1 MKPPIVVDDLYLALG
16 GRPVL
21 RGISFTVHAGD
32 VFGFLGPN
40 GAGKTTTIRTLLG
53 LYRPDRGALTVMGHA
68 AGTDAARQQIGFV
81 LDDDGLYDGMSATAN
96 IAFWLQLYGRRT
108 DPARIAEVLA
118 LVGLADRADD
128 PVGTFSTGMR
138 RRCALARAI
147 AHRPPVVVLDEP
159 TSGVDPGAQREI
171 HDLLRTIAS
180 TEGATIL
187 LSSHNLEEVQRLCNR
202 IAIIADGEIQLAG
215 ELTELRHR
223 LGRHTITVEV
233 DQPASEET
241 VAELAADERLG
252 LREAMGTR
260 LRLVPATALRTAE
273 LVARLDAAGLEVMT
287 VSRDDATVE
296 DLFAAAVADAD
307 DPGAGNVPAA
317 SGATSHQSLAGARR
331 KRRSWGRR

>member
-1 MKPPIVVDDLYLALG
+1 MTQPIVVEDLHLALG

-21 RGISFTVHAGD
+21 RGVSFTVQAGD

-40 GAGKTTTIRTLLG
+40 GAGKTTTIRALLG
-53 LYRPDRGALTVMGHA
+53 LYPPDRGALTVLGEP

-81 LDDDGLYDGMSATAN
+81 LDDDGLYDGMSAAAN
-96 IAFWLQLYGRRT
+96 IAFWLQLYGRRA
-108 DPARIAEVLA
+108 DPARIAEVLD

-128 PVGTFSTGMR
+128 PVGTYSTGMR

-171 HDLLRTIAS
+171 RDLLRTIAS

-215 ELTELRHR
+215 ELTELRQR

-233 DQPASEET
+233 DRAVPESIGAG
-241 VAELAADERLG
+241 LAADERLG
-252 LREAMGTR
+252 LREVRGTR
-260 LRLVPATALRTAE
+260 LRFVPPDALRTAD
-273 LVARLDAAGLEVMT
+273 LVARLDAAGLDVLT
-287 VSRDDATVE
+287 IGRDDATVE
-296 DLFAAAVADAD
+296 DLFAAAVAVADEPPHDPALDASA
-307 DPGAGNVPAA
+307 PEAVR
-317 SGATSHQSLAGARR
+317 SGG
-331 KRRSWGRR
+331 GRRREHSRGRR

>member
-1 MKPPIVVDDLYLALG
+1 MSQPIVVDDLHLALG

-21 RGISFTVHAGD
+21 QGISFTVNTGD

-40 GAGKTTTIRTLLG
+40 GAGKTTTIRALLG

-68 AGTDAARQQIGFV
+68 AGTDAARQQIGFA
-81 LDDDGLYDGMSATAN
+81 LDDDGLYDGMSAAAN
-96 IAFWLQLYGRRT
+96 IAFWLQLYDRRP

-118 LVGLADRADD
+118 LVGLTDRADD

-171 HDLLRTIAS
+171 RDLLRTIAS
-180 TEGATIL
+180 SEGATIL

-202 IAIIADGEIQLAG
+202 IAIIADGEIRLAG
-215 ELTELRHR
+215 ELTELRQR
-223 LGRHTITVEV
+223 LGRHSISVEV
-233 DQPASEET
+233 DQPVSEAT
-241 VAELAADERLG
+241 VAALAADERLG
-252 LREAMGTR
+252 LRGAQGTH
-260 LRLVPATALRTAE
+260 LRLVPALALRTAE
-273 LVARLDAAGLEVMT
+273 LVARLDAAGLEVLT
-287 VSRDDATVE
+287 VARDDATVE

-307 DPGAGNVPAA
+307 GSWDGHGPAA
-317 SGATSHQSLAGARR
+317 PGDAPGQGSPS
-331 KRRSWGRR
+331 GRRGLRPWSRR